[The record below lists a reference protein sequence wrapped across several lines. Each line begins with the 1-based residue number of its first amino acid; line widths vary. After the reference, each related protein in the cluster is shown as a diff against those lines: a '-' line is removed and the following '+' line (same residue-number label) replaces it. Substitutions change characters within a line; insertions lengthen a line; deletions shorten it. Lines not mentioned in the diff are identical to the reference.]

1 MLVSRTTPHDDV
13 HNAFM
18 TLPPYIST
26 REGEGRQ
33 LGSGPKP
40 CRVGL

>member
-1 MLVSRTTPHDDV
+1 
-13 HNAFM
+13 M
-18 TLPPYIST
+18 TLLMTLSWRFLLILFRT
-26 REGEGRQ
+26 REGEARQ